1 MIREEDVLLAFI
13 STEGKPEWGG
23 ETCSSEEGCVMQ
35 LERRG
40 LVIQLLSDTNREK
53 GGVLRQ

>member
-13 STEGKPEWGG
+13 STEASQWGG

>member
-1 MIREEDVLLAFI
+1 MIREENVLLAFI
-13 STEGKPEWGG
+13 STKASQWGG
-23 ETCSSEEGCVMQ
+23 ETRSSEEGCVMQ